1 MTFVLMAT
9 TRLLFIFF
17 NLDYLVNCNW
27 SEILI
32 AYLYGFRFDFSTA
45 FIINLFFILPSLIP
59 YRSPWYR
66 KLLRFLFF
74 AFNTL
79 FFILCLIDI
88 ELFTFFG
95 RKLGVDFLD
104 IGGDIQ
110 DQSLQLI
117 LNYWHMSLMSVMG
130 GAVIWKFSKFIE
142 QKQTNSAIRW
152 FKVIPLNLG
161 VLILVA
167 IGVRGGVQM
176 RSISPKQ
183 AFIFDK
189 HELGNVALNA
199 AYSIVRSMEKDR
211 LKKIEYFKADDLAK
225 EYILKR
231 RDFSYS
237 KLSAPKSNVVII
249 IVESLS
255 QEYIEKGFTPHL
267 NKLFES
273 GLYFSENYANG
284 RRSIEALPSILLG
297 LPSLIGKPI
306 YQSQFQTNH
315 FVGLPQVLKNKGYHT
330 SFFHGGRK
338 GTMDFD
344 AFVGSIGVDHYYA
357 KEDYPQPEHSDGHW
371 GIFDHFYFDYFIDE
385 LNTFPQPFFSTL
397 FTLSSHQPY
406 SLPAEFKN
414 KFPKG
419 TLDIHESIGYVDF
432 ALHKFFEQA
441 KKQSWYKNTLFVLT
455 ADHTQKLET
464 KKFNKTIGRY
474 RVPLWFFHPSL
485 NLNTALSKKKSVTQH
500 ADIYPSVLDILNLP
514 AKSLL
519 FGTSVFNE
527 DPGAMIN
534 FNSGHFYY
542 LKNNIL
548 VKEHNGAFVSE
559 PQSGAVIEELKAYI
573 QYLHNG
579 LIKNNIYRD

>member
-1 MTFVLMAT
+1 
-9 TRLLFIFF
+9 
-17 NLDYLVNCNW
+17 
-27 SEILI
+27 
-32 AYLYGFRFDFSTA
+32 
-45 FIINLFFILPSLIP
+45 
-59 YRSPWYR
+59 
-66 KLLRFLFF
+66 
-74 AFNTL
+74 
-79 FFILCLIDI
+79 
-88 ELFTFFG
+88 
-95 RKLGVDFLD
+95 
-104 IGGDIQ
+104 
-110 DQSLQLI
+110 
-117 LNYWHMSLMSVMG
+117 
-130 GAVIWKFSKFIE
+130 
-142 QKQTNSAIRW
+142 
-152 FKVIPLNLG
+152 
-161 VLILVA
+161 
-167 IGVRGGVQM
+167 
-176 RSISPKQ
+176 
-183 AFIFDK
+183 
-189 HELGNVALNA
+189 
-199 AYSIVRSMEKDR
+199 
-211 LKKIEYFKADDLAK
+211 
-225 EYILKR
+225 
-231 RDFSYS
+231 
-237 KLSAPKSNVVII
+237 
-249 IVESLS
+249 
-255 QEYIEKGFTPHL
+255 
-267 NKLFES
+267 
-273 GLYFSENYANG
+273 
-284 RRSIEALPSILLG
+284 
-297 LPSLIGKPI
+297 
-306 YQSQFQTNH
+306 
-315 FVGLPQVLKNKGYHT
+315 
-330 SFFHGGRK
+330 
-338 GTMDFD
+338 MDFD